1 MVCVYVCGC
10 DIFFIHSSEH
20 VGGSKWM
27 KYLNVRQETIKLLEE
42 IRGRILFDVS
52 LRNILGGSVSLAR
65 KTKQKINPN

>member
-1 MVCVYVCGC
+1 
-10 DIFFIHSSEH
+10 
-20 VGGSKWM
+20 M

-42 IRGRILFDVS
+42 IRGRILFDIS